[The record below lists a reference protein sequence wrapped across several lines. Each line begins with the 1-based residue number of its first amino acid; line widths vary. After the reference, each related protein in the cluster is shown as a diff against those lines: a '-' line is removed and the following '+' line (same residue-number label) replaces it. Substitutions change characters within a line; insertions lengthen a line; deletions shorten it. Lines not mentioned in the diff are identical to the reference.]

1 MRPVEVSA
9 ASPADLDEL
18 AQVCLTAR
26 GESTVGPQV
35 CSPDH
40 GVLAQQLGALATV
53 PGGIVLVARTDTEVV
68 GLLLGRLVGP
78 NPFTDE
84 MHLAVEA
91 VYVVPDHRRRGVG
104 HALMAGAVHTAGE
117 AGAVHVYAAPIP
129 GARGMQRFFVRLG
142 FLPAAAHRVAS
153 LTALQRRLT
162 HDAPRAPRRGGPRH
176 LDDLIA
182 WRRQARGATGEVAAV
197 ASTLDVPQ
205 PEVRSAMSTQVS
217 RAVQRRTP
225 RESTTTTS

>member
-1 MRPVEVSA
+1 MRPVEVA
-9 ASPADLDEL
+9 AACPADLDEL
-18 AQVCLTAR
+18 AQLCLTAR
-26 GESTVGPQV
+26 EESSVGPQV
-35 CSPDH
+35 CSPHRD
-40 GVLAQQLGALATV
+40 VLAQQLGALASV
-53 PGGIVLVARTDTEVV
+53 PGGIVLVARADGQAV

-91 VYVVPDHRRRGVG
+91 VYVVPSQRRRGVG
-104 HALMAGAVHTAGE
+104 HALMVGATQTAAE

-142 FLPAAAHRVAS
+142 FQAAAAHRVS
-153 LTALQRRLT
+153 TLTALQRRLT
-162 HDAPRAPRRGGPRH
+162 QDTSRAPRRVGPRH

-182 WRRQARGATGEVAAV
+182 WRRQTRGTTGEVPV
-197 ASTLDVPQ
+197 IVPTLGEAQ
-205 PEVRSAMSTQVS
+205 PDARSAMSTQVN
-217 RAVQRRTP
+217 RAVQIRAP